1 MQKTASTRGKTH
13 FLAVKK
19 QGQMD
24 FVDFPTKAPAM
35 SEKAPNSHAGW
46 PIYVGFAA
54 PHRGL
59 RVGMFIADSSAASCN
74 HRKPT
79 EGSFMTAILAT
90 KPIEDTAFARLESE
104 GRLLNPLL
112 KAMTSKPGR
121 FGFRGEMALRFAPKL
136 ADEARPP
143 ELLSA
148 QAMAIANL
156 GEKHIPFYAGYLLS
170 FEYLKDVADTLGDT
184 LTAGGKYFLF
194 CNNIDLSKKYQV
206 PYKGAMFYVLP
217 IDESTV
223 YNELLDLFYLE
234 KNDLKKKDTA
244 GKLDAVAD
252 AALKFDVTYDNITY
266 EEGLKLM
273 GPVRNPNENRPV

>member
-1 MQKTASTRGKTH
+1 
-13 FLAVKK
+13 
-19 QGQMD
+19 
-24 FVDFPTKAPAM
+24 
-35 SEKAPNSHAGW
+35 
-46 PIYVGFAA
+46 
-54 PHRGL
+54 
-59 RVGMFIADSSAASCN
+59 
-74 HRKPT
+74 
-79 EGSFMTAILAT
+79 MTATLAT
-90 KPIEDTAFARLESE
+90 KPTDDTALAPLEDD

-112 KAMTSKPGR
+112 KAATTKPGR
-121 FGFRGEMALRFAPKL
+121 VGFRGELALRFAPKV

-143 ELLSA
+143 ELMCA
-148 QAMAIANL
+148 QAMAVAQV
-156 GEKHIPFYAGYLLS
+156 GEKHLPFFAGYLLS
-170 FEYLKDVADTLGDT
+170 FEYLKDVAETLGDT
-184 LTAGGKYFLF
+184 LSAGGKYFLF

-252 AALKFDVTYDNITY
+252 AALKFDITFDTITY
-266 EEGLKLM
+266 AEGLALM